1 RARTGARRRT
11 SRPAASAWDTA
22 SGTCCTTSQESG
34 MKHREWETHDH
45 CAASGYAGGATGCGS
60 GRGGALLARLPIPHS
75 RFPPLRMD
83 PQLALTT
90 DMKIVLG
97 LVGLTMIL
105 FVCQRVRADLVALVV
120 LVMLGLTG
128 LVQPE
133 DLFNGF
139 SSNAVISVIA
149 TMILGMGLDRTGA

>member
-1 RARTGARRRT
+1 
-11 SRPAASAWDTA
+11 
-22 SGTCCTTSQESG
+22 
-34 MKHREWETHDH
+34 
-45 CAASGYAGGATGCGS
+45 
-60 GRGGALLARLPIPHS
+60 
-75 RFPPLRMD
+75 MD
-83 PQLALTT
+83 QLVLTT

-97 LVGLTMIL
+97 LVGLTMLL
-105 FVCQRVRADLVALVV
+105 FLFQRVRADLVALVV

-149 TMILGMGLDRTGA
+149 TMIWAWAGPHRRAQPPGGTSCCGARAASNSGCCCSLGHHPAQLLGDAEPVGDGAVPAGDVAAVLAHRHPLSRMLPVAVAS